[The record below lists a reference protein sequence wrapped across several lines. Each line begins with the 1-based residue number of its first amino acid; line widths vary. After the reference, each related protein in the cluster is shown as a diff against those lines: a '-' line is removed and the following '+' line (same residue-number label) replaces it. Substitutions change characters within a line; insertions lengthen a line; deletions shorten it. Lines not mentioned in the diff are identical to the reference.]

1 MTCFKGQ
8 KGGQCGWSIGNVA
21 GHMAGEEGREPVGL
35 IGLDQASEFYSECNW
50 ELLEGVKQGSD
61 TMFLKAY
68 SGC

>member
-1 MTCFKGQ
+1 M
-8 KGGQCGWSIGNVA
+8 
-21 GHMAGEEGREPVGL
+21 GL